1 MSGIP
6 GTVYLADSPY
16 NDLDTGT
23 VNLIRLNSAT
33 EAVVVKRDVGTVDY
47 IKGEVKLNPINITS
61 LSWIEDS
68 H

>member
-6 GTVYLADSPY
+6 GTVYLWIPY

-33 EAVVVKRDVGTVDY
+33 EAVVVKEMGTVDY
-47 IKGEVKLNPINITS
+47 IKGEVKLDQSILHQ
-61 LSWIEDS
+61 LS
-68 H
+68 